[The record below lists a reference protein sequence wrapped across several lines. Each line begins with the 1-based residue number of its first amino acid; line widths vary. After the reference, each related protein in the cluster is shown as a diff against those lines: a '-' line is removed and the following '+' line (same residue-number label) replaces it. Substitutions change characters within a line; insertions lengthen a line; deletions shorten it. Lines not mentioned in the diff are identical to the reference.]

1 MWSNKWDEGPKAK
14 PKHPIKSEQKNLL
27 VHLEAKPTGSSEQAG
42 SSSSAALKRAT
53 DTESIDDESIS
64 DLSKNSERRVGAKR
78 GRKPKDYQVYRKES
92 KLRIREFKA
101 LAKNMTKSV
110 EERKKW
116 RSCASALKT
125 RLAIRTREEEQRA
138 MKLVAPKPSHLSGL
152 TIMSQNH

>member
-1 MWSNKWDEGPKAK
+1 M
-14 PKHPIKSEQKNLL
+14 
-27 VHLEAKPTGSSEQAG
+27 
-42 SSSSAALKRAT
+42 
-53 DTESIDDESIS
+53 S

-78 GRKPKDYQVYRKES
+78 GRKPKDYQIYKKES

-101 LAKNMTKSV
+101 LAKNMCKSV

-138 MKLVAPKPSHLSGL
+138 MRNVAAKPSHESGL
-152 TIMSQNH
+152 TNESQIIN